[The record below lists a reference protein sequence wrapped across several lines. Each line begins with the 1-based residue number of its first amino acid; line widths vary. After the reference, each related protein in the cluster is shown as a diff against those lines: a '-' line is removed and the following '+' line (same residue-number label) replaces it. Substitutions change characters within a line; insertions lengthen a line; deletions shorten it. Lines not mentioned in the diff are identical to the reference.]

1 MTVLE
6 IAPARLAKRYQCG
19 LAGSLMLLSFEP
31 LIALLLEGPLMPLFI
46 APVLAGLFLCF
57 VFLSMLL
64 DDMAPPDIEFLPDM
78 DEFDIDEFVC
88 MALPPLLCARAA
100 PASVTEAARAAMP
113 RNFMASP

>member
-46 APVLAGLFLCF
+46 APVLAGFFLWF

-64 DDMAPPDIEFLPDM
+64 DDMAPPDIELLPDM
-78 DEFDIDEFVC
+78 GEFDIDEFVC
-88 MALPPLLCARAA
+88 MALPPFCAKAA
-100 PASVTEAARAAMP
+100 PESVTEAARAAML